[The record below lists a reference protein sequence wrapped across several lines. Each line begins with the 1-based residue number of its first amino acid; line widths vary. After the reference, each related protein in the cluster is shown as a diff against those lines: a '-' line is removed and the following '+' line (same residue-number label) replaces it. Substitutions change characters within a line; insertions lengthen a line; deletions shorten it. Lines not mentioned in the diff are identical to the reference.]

1 LTLPLALQ
9 GELEPALVAR
19 YGSVE
24 VRTTDSHLY
33 WSGTTAYWQGA
44 VMFGG
49 HWQGYQLG
57 GGWSG
62 TIAAQGPQGEP
73 LLLTLDKDELH
84 LRAQLPMPDS
94 WQPAEALTA
103 QLKGQYQVFQLTA
116 NLTAAATAG
125 GWGGTLQAAARM
137 PWLAQGGELDLQGQW
152 QWRDGLQLLA
162 GARLEM
168 AQGMLDDTLLRSARL
183 VADTPISLGPDGVH
197 GSFHLQMAGLV
208 AARWVLPPVRAAI
221 NADGWDFKA
230 TMQVPQWDSK
240 LTVTGQDLNHVPRG
254 QLSGTTSLQPVMSR
268 SLEITTREGS
278 LRLRGHWRLGTT
290 SSVNGHL
297 QARDVALDWGSITAD
312 GMQAAVDVRWQ
323 PGHVQVSSSAPL
335 TVAELDVGVP
345 ITQIS
350 LQLDSDLQHW
360 QFHDIHASLL
370 DGRVSAAAL
379 DWPARDYQPVELAN
393 IQVAQLAALQNK
405 PVVNVSGRVGGT
417 VPVRLHKEALSI
429 RGGWLTNAT
438 PLSLSLRQSEGVRAM
453 EQANQSV
460 DLALDAINPM
470 QIKVFQARIDMSAD
484 GWLDAAMTIKGRNP
498 ERGIPV

>member
-1 LTLPLALQ
+1 
-9 GELEPALVAR
+9 
-19 YGSVE
+19 
-24 VRTTDSHLY
+24 
-33 WSGTTAYWQGA
+33 
-44 VMFGG
+44 M
-49 HWQGYQLG
+49 
-57 GGWSG
+57 
-62 TIAAQGPQGEP
+62 
-73 LLLTLDKDELH
+73 
-84 LRAQLPMPDS
+84 
-94 WQPAEALTA
+94 
-103 QLKGQYQVFQLTA
+103 
-116 NLTAAATAG
+116 
-125 GWGGTLQAAARM
+125 
-137 PWLAQGGELDLQGQW
+137 
-152 QWRDGLQLLA
+152 
-162 GARLEM
+162 
-168 AQGMLDDTLLRSARL
+168 
-183 VADTPISLGPDGVH
+183 
-197 GSFHLQMAGLV
+197 
-208 AARWVLPPVRAAI
+208 
-221 NADGWDFKA
+221 
-230 TMQVPQWDSK
+230 
-240 LTVTGQDLNHVPRG
+240 
-254 QLSGTTSLQPVMSR
+254 
-268 SLEITTREGS
+268 
-278 LRLRGHWRLGTT
+278 
-290 SSVNGHL
+290 
-297 QARDVALDWGSITAD
+297 ALDWGSITAD

-498 ERGIPV
+498 ERGIPVVLNYTHQENMYKLLRSLRISKQIVDTVMGDIR